1 MSEKRERESVVKES
15 PSLFLTHSLNHIS
28 IYFIL
33 SLSLT
38 LTILFSFHPPL
49 LYISMV
55 VELKWENRMKEFG
68 GESKVRG
75 KRESWVRVRCE
86 KGVME
91 G

>member
-1 MSEKRERESVVKES
+1 MKES

-38 LTILFSFHPPL
+38 LTILFSFHPTL

-75 KRESWVRVRCE
+75 IRESWVRVRCE